1 MRLLVVPLLLGL
13 TAACGP
19 APTSPP
25 EPNPPGLVFRSL
37 GDPFIKGPLVVTQKD
52 LRQGE
57 LGAPRP
63 VRLTAPVEPGTYPV
77 VQFQHGFLSDRR
89 AYDEL
94 VSHLASH
101 GFVVVAPQMY
111 PADGVPLGKEGA
123 PDEARA
129 ARTVAE
135 WAQASAATIMGSA
148 ADPRPMGLAGH
159 SRGGKVTWW
168 LTAQEGF
175 TARAIAGV
183 DPVDG
188 TGGPLFGAQPE
199 ALPGPL
205 ESAPPSLVLGMEL
218 GGACAPEGDNYRHFF
233 ERTTPPTTL
242 LLVKNQGHADMLD
255 ADVDSGGLCQTGPER
270 EETRRFTGGA
280 LAAFFRATLQDDEVA
295 RRFLEAPLTRLEVTR
310 ETR

>member
-1 MRLLVVPLLLGL
+1 MRLAVLVVCLLG
-13 TAACGP
+13 CGP
-19 APTSPP
+19 APTTAP
-25 EPNPPGLVFRSL
+25 EPISPGVVFRSSS
-37 GDPFIKGPLVVTQKD
+37 DPFIKGPLSVMQRD

-63 VRLTAPVEPGTYPV
+63 VRLTAPTEPGTYPV

-89 AYDEL
+89 AYDDIL
-94 VSHLASH
+94 THLSSH

-129 ARTVAE
+129 ARDVAT

-148 ADPRPMGLAGH
+148 ADPRPLGLSGH
-159 SRGGKVTWW
+159 SRGGKVAWW
-168 LTAQEGF
+168 LAAQERF
-175 TARAIAGV
+175 PARGLVGI

-188 TGGPLFGAQPE
+188 RGGPLLGAQPE

-205 ESAPPSLVLGMEL
+205 DSAPPSLVLGMEL
-218 GGACAPEGDNYRHFF
+218 GGSCAPEGDNFRHFF
-233 ERTTPPTTL
+233 ERTTPPATL
-242 LLVKNQGHADMLD
+242 LLVKAQGHADMLD
-255 ADVDSGGLCQTGPER
+255 ADVDSGGLCQTGPNR
-270 EETRRFTGGA
+270 DETRRVTGGA
-280 LAAFFRATLQDDEVA
+280 LAAFFRWTLQDDEVA
-295 RRFLEAPLTRLEVTR
+295 RRFLDAPLTSLEVTR